1 MLQFFVTFS
10 YKRTSI
16 ASISAHIL
24 EQETNN
30 NDLDCKHIHTHIR
43 TGNKQQWPRLQAYP
57 HTYLNR
63 KQNQQHPW
71 WFFIHDNLILE
82 EQIRQYV
89 TLYNSFD
96 SPWFILSILSF
107 SWENHEHENM
117 RSDQAKFKFLNRC
130 PHKKRKKK
138 HRIYAW
144 FQDSLRI

>member
-16 ASISAHIL
+16 ASISARIF
-24 EQETNN
+24 EKQ
-30 NDLDCKHIHTHIR
+30 KH
-43 TGNKQQWPRLQAYP
+43 
-57 HTYLNR
+57 R
-63 KQNQQHPW
+63 KQNQQRPW

-117 RSDQAKFKFLNRC
+117 RGDQAKFKFLNRC

-138 HRIYAW
+138 QNFCMISRPIKNLVK
-144 FQDSLRI
+144 DSIPEILCL